1 VVEEAYAVIMA
12 GGGGTRL
19 WPRSRQATP
28 KQFLDL
34 LGPRTMLQ
42 ETVDRI
48 EPLIPLERVL
58 VVTGHEYAN
67 DVLALLPGLPPENVV
82 REPQGRGT
90 APCIGLA
97 ALALQQRDPEA
108 IMAVFPADHQVARGS
123 AFRQAVAAA
132 VEVARQDYLVT
143 LGITPTHAHTGYG
156 YVQRGQSLPLAG
168 ETPVYTVRQFTEK
181 PDADTARRFVECG
194 EYAWNAGIF
203 VWRVRAILDEIGRLL
218 PALHTVLT
226 TAAEAWDTPDRQQVL
241 STVWQQ
247 TPRTTIDYGVMEKAN
262 RVAVIPIE
270 VGWDDVG
277 NWSTLSQLLQ
287 DDGDGNVTSGPG
299 QHVLVDTHDAYIYA
313 AAGRLVATIGLD
325 ELVVV
330 DTEDAVLVCPK
341 DRAQDVREIVDRL
354 KARGLDRYL

>member
-1 VVEEAYAVIMA
+1 VEEAYAVIMA

-58 VVTGHEYAN
+58 VVTGHEYAH
-67 DVLALLPGLPPENVV
+67 DILALLPGLPPENVV

-97 ALALQQRDPEA
+97 ALALQHRDPEA
-108 IMAVFPADHQVARGS
+108 IMAVFPADHRVARGA

-132 VEVARQDYLVT
+132 VDVARQDYLVT

-156 YVQRGQSLPLAG
+156 YIQRGEALSPAG
-168 ETPVYTVRQFTEK
+168 QTPAYTVRQFTEK
-181 PDADTARRFVECG
+181 PDGDTARRFVESG

-203 VWRVRAILDEIGRLL
+203 VWRVRAILDEIARLL
-218 PALHTVLT
+218 PVLHTVLT
-226 TAAEAWDTPDRQQVL
+226 TVAEAWDTPDRQHVL
-241 STVWQQ
+241 STVWGQ
-247 TPRTTIDYGVMEKAN
+247 TPRTTIDYGVMEKAD

-277 NWSTLSQLLQ
+277 NWSTLSKLLQ
-287 DDGDGNVTSGPG
+287 GDGDGNVTSGSG
-299 QHVLVDTHDAYIYA
+299 QHVLVDTHDTYIYA
-313 AAGRLVATIGLD
+313 ASGRLVALVGLD
-325 ELVVV
+325 DLVVV
-330 DTEDAVLVCPK
+330 NTKDAVLVCPK
-341 DRAQDVREIVDRL
+341 DRAQDVRAIVDRL
-354 KARGLDRYL
+354 KALGLDRFL

>member
-67 DVLALLPGLPPENVV
+67 EVLALLPGLPPENVV

-108 IMAVFPADHQVARGS
+108 IMAVFPADHRVARGA

-132 VEVARQDYLVT
+132 VDVARQDYLVT

-156 YVQRGQSLPLAG
+156 YIQRGQALSLAG
-168 ETPVYTVRQFTEK
+168 ETPVYIVRRFTEK
-181 PDADTARRFVECG
+181 PDGDTARRFVDSG

-203 VWRVRAILDEIGRLL
+203 VWRVRAILDEIARLL
-218 PALHTVLT
+218 PVLHTVLT
-226 TAAEAWDTPDRQQVL
+226 TVAEAWDTPDSQQVL
-241 STVWQQ
+241 STVWGQ
-247 TPRTTIDYGVMEKAN
+247 TPRTTIDYGVMENAG

-287 DDGDGNVTSGPG
+287 GDGDGNVTSGPG
-299 QHVLVDTHDAYIYA
+299 QRVLVDTHDTYIYA
-313 AAGRLVATIGLD
+313 ASGRLVAIVGLD
-325 ELVVV
+325 DLVVV

-341 DRAQDVREIVDRL
+341 DRAQDVRAIVDRL
-354 KARGLDRYL
+354 KTRGLDRYL